1 MESTIRPSS
10 DLRNRYAE
18 VSRQCK
24 ELRKPIH
31 ITVNGRGDTVLL
43 SEAEFER
50 MQTELET
57 AAKPWEKDALTEMA
71 FNNGLQALKYMP
83 VFTQRNS
90 HPYRCIPYLDDAIE
104 QLQLMMKGYGPVQKE
119 AFLSLLASLT
129 PKQ

>member
-50 MQTELET
+50 MQTELELLRSLSLSQ
-57 AAKPWEKDALTEMA
+57 ED
-71 FNNGLQALKYMP
+71 
-83 VFTQRNS
+83 
-90 HPYRCIPYLDDAIE
+90 IE
-104 QLQLMMKGYGPVQKE
+104 QGRVEPLGSLFDDLRSRLRGKEDLQEYKAKTTE
-119 AFLSLLASLT
+119 
-129 PKQ
+129 

>member
-50 MQTELET
+50 MQTELE
-57 AAKPWEKDALTEMA
+57 L
-71 FNNGLQALKYMP
+71 LRSL
-83 VFTQRNS
+83 
-90 HPYRCIPYLDDAIE
+90 YLSQEDIE
-104 QLQLMMKGYGPVQKE
+104 QGRVEPLG
-119 AFLSLLASLT
+119 SLFDDLRSRLKSGAV
-129 PKQ
+129 